1 MSYRITRETGR
12 IFDSEGQEVPLDD
25 RDDAYLAYVLW
36 LSGDRTPEVIDE
48 PLAAPTPEVEI
59 TSAQQWG
66 QALVRDFE
74 AAALAAGIN
83 ADPRAALALD
93 RYLREVSSALVAGR
107 LHVAYAALAELL
119 ETPEAERPA
128 GASDAALVPIH
139 DALAQRLALPIWG
152 A

>member
-1 MSYRITRETGR
+1 MYKITPSGR
-12 IFDSEGQEVPLDD
+12 VFDAQGVEVPLDD
-25 RDDAYLAYVLW
+25 RDDRFLAYVLW
-36 LSGDRTPEVIDE
+36 LSGERTPQRIDE
-48 PLAAPTPEVEI
+48 PPTEPAPEAEI
-59 TSAQQWG
+59 TSAQVWG

-74 AAALAAGIN
+74 AAALATGIN

-119 ETPEAERPA
+119 ATPEAERPV
-128 GASDAALVPIH
+128 GAQDAALVPIH
-139 DALAQRLALPIWG
+139 DALAQRLDLPIWG